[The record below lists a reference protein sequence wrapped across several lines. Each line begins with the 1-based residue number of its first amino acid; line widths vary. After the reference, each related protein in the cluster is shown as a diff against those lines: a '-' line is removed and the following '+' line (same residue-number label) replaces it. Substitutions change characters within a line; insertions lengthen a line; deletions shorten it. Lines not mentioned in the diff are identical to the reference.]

1 MSQQQPAAGTVAET
15 GRRLRWQKITGSVGG
30 IGYVGKGGGTL
41 AALVAAL
48 LLYGV
53 TFTHAGA
60 SSSFRLLWLP
70 LITIALTVL
79 GIWSGNGVEAV
90 WGKDSSK
97 VVMDEVV
104 GMYIAVLFHPLS
116 WETIAAG
123 LVLFRVFDIW
133 KPLGIRK
140 TEELPG
146 GWGVMVDD
154 IVAGIYAS
162 ILLYGLE
169 YFHWVQ

>member
-1 MSQQQPAAGTVAET
+1 MS
-15 GRRLRWQKITGSVGG
+15 RRLQWQKIIGSVGG

-53 TFTHAGA
+53 TFTHAG
-60 SSSFRLLWLP
+60 STSSFRLLWLP
-70 LITIALTVL
+70 LVTLALTVL

-104 GMYIAVLFHPLS
+104 GMYIAVLFHPLG
-116 WETIAAG
+116 WMDILAG

-154 IVAGIYAS
+154 IVAGVYAS
-162 ILLYGLE
+162 IVLYGLD
-169 YFHWVQ
+169 YVYKG